1 MDGFSLQCQKLLTSP
16 TTPLDKHGGGGGGDG
31 AACGGRLE
39 SCLAAAAL
47 LDN

>member
-16 TTPLDKHGGGGGGDG
+16 TTPLDKHGGGGGDG

>member
-16 TTPLDKHGGGGGGDG
+16 TTPLDKHGGGG